1 MQCPKVVVRDTVGA
15 GDCFVGT
22 FAVLLASYLTNHKC
36 SDLTL
41 TDVEGIVQKCCF
53 ASSYSVQFKGGFDK
67 FPASIIEEWGAS
79 CVVFTVSSANA
90 VQTQILPLTEA
101 LDQIDSQLQSDKRPH
116 SRVQSTARF
125 HYPE

>member
-1 MQCPKVVVRDTVGA
+1 MGA

-22 FAVLLASYLTNHKC
+22 FAVLLASFLTNHKC
-36 SDLTL
+36 FDLTL

-67 FPASIIEEWGAS
+67 FPSSIIEEWSAS

-90 VQTQILPLTEA
+90 VHTQILPLAEA
-101 LDQIDSQLQSDKRPH
+101 LDQIDSQLQFRKRPH
-116 SRVQSTARF
+116 SRVQSTARSR
-125 HYPE
+125 YPE

>member
-1 MQCPKVVVRDTVGA
+1 MKCPQVVVRDTVGA

-22 FAVLLASYLTNHKC
+22 FAVLLASFLADAKC

-67 FPASIIEEWGAS
+67 FPSSIIEEWSAS
-79 CVVFTVSSANA
+79 YVVFTVSLANA
-90 VQTQILPLTEA
+90 IQTKVLSLAEE
-101 LDQIDSQLQSDKRPH
+101 LDQIDS
-116 SRVQSTARF
+116 
-125 HYPE
+125 